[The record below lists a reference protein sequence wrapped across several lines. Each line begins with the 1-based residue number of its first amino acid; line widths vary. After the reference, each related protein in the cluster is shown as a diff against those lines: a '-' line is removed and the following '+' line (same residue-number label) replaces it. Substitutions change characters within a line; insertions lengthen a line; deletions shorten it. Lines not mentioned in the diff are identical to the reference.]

1 MPMEDID
8 KNEVSDD
15 GISDEEEL
23 LHREVIQGDADLYY
37 LHHYLSEVFRNG
49 DNFEGV
55 ICYGKVLREAP
66 FILGDTARLRI
77 SFLIGRL

>member
-1 MPMEDID
+1 MTRIRIKRVYEPAAP
-8 KNEVSDD
+8 DD

-49 DNFEGV
+49 DNF
-55 ICYGKVLREAP
+55 
-66 FILGDTARLRI
+66 
-77 SFLIGRL
+77 